1 MAADFLSTVKN
12 VGMLVLGAII
22 FVIHVLIYR
31 SNQYMFTVVMCLYI
45 LGYTILVIVLM
56 YKNRGCYRE
65 EDMSVLLNMS
75 VYTVILEICMIL
87 LSFWFM
93 FNGGYRRY

>member
-1 MAADFLSTVKN
+1 MATDFLSTVKN

-22 FVIHVLIYR
+22 LVIHVLIYKA
-31 SNQYMFTVVMCLYI
+31 NQYMFTVVMCLYI
-45 LGYTILVIVLM
+45 LGYTVLVIVLM
-56 YKNRGCYRE
+56 YKNKGCYRQ

-75 VYTVILEICMIL
+75 VYTVFLEIFLIL

-93 FNGGYRRY
+93 FNGGYRHY

>member
-1 MAADFLSTVKN
+1 MASDLLSTVKN

-22 FVIHVLIYR
+22 LVIHVIIYR
-31 SNQYMFTVVMCLYI
+31 SNQYLFTIVMCLYI

-56 YKNRGCYRE
+56 YKNKGCYRQ
-65 EDMSVLLNMS
+65 EDQSILLNMS
-75 VYTVILEICMIL
+75 VYTVFLEIFLIL

-93 FNGGYRRY
+93 SGGYRGYR